1 MRDENFTSHLS
12 HLTIGFLIKRI
23 IPFYNFLIIKFV
35 APLLKFAVQ
44 IFMMKDEI
52 FNKVVELIAS
62 NNHISPDTITID
74 SSFED
79 LSMDSLDGLTLI
91 NDLEN
96 EYNITLPNEEAVKIK
111 TVRQAVDSLNK
122 FISEK

>member
-1 MRDENFTSHLS
+1 MHVCLC
-12 HLTIGFLIKRI
+12 
-23 IPFYNFLIIKFV
+23 
-35 APLLKFAVQ
+35 KFAVQ
-44 IFMMKDEI
+44 KYLRMEEEI
-52 FNKVVELIAS
+52 YNKVVNLIAA
-62 NNHISPDTITID
+62 NNHIAPETITID

-79 LSMDSLDGLTLI
+79 LAMDSLDGLTLI

-122 FISEK
+122 IITQQ